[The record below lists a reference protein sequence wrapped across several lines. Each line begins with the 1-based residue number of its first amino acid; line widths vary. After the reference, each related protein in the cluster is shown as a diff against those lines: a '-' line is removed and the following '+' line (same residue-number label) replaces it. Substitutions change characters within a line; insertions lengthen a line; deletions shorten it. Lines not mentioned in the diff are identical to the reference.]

1 MTEPNLTSPSQQEM
15 TEFQNVLLELG
26 RLSEE
31 DTKLVIRAKKTIQMI
46 DEYES
51 DGNKWTRFKNTCE
64 FMADYSLKK
73 MKAQRAKLELLLAK
87 IDGSHWGVGGAKI
100 SLMNYPEL
108 KKYAGEVNM
117 PKPWPRSKLGMV
129 NALEKF
135 IAETTESVEEE

>member
-1 MTEPNLTSPSQQEM
+1 MTEKNLTSPSQQEM

-31 DTKLVIRAKKTIQMI
+31 DTRLVTRAKKTIKMI

-87 IDGSHWGVGGAKI
+87 LDGSHWGVGGAKL

-108 KKYAGEVNM
+108 KEYAGKVKM
-117 PKPWPRSKLGMV
+117 PRPWPKGKPGML
-129 NALEKF
+129 NALEKH
-135 IAETTESVEEE
+135 IAETTERVENE